1 MRILGPGHS
10 LQMHEKK
17 RSSLSHP
24 PASITLC
31 PVAADLWKLQHHRSQ
46 CLEITALT
54 FPLPLTSKLSTSIAV
69 LLLFYLQILQINPL
83 SLHMIGPQHER
94 EDEEKLPATGQLT
107 VKSTEGPFYSGV
119 L

>member
-1 MRILGPGHS
+1 MKS
-10 LQMHEKK
+10 
-17 RSSLSHP
+17 SSL
-24 PASITLC
+24 
-31 PVAADLWKLQHHRSQ
+31 
-46 CLEITALT
+46 E
-54 FPLPLTSKLSTSIAV
+54 LSNSIAA

-94 EDEEKLPATGQLT
+94 DIEEQLPATGQLT

>member
-1 MRILGPGHS
+1 MKS
-10 LQMHEKK
+10 
-17 RSSLSHP
+17 SSLEF
-24 PASITLC
+24 TN
-31 PVAADLWKLQHHRSQ
+31 
-46 CLEITALT
+46 
-54 FPLPLTSKLSTSIAV
+54 SIAA

-94 EDEEKLPATGQLT
+94 DNEEQLPATGQLT